1 MLCEFC
7 VRLPFLCMAH
17 LIYDFDAIL
26 YGKLNNDYILLIQ
39 AAAAN
44 KIHEIS
50 CNWSNYNL
58 DCAILHTSNFIS
70 KYNKKRTDSSVRNG
84 RFCFCTTQ
92 RVNSSHVSSTIH
104 NTIAIKTEIYP
115 HDILW
120 CLDFCRTTQ
129 QLEVWN
135 IFSAGFGV
143 SPCIWIELHTRN
155 HFRSS
160 FQFFSHF
167 FACFSQIVIW
177 ILFVSNKF
185 QNISFFRAHYYYGAA
200 FQSEIKG
207 MPWRRTHKQNR
218 WIRNISFKWSL
229 LTVTFYALC
238 WCLEIHFYV
247 CKKQTSQQQ
256 QQNMSPIKLNLNFDI
271 LAPRM
276 TKGNIQYNS
285 FASHSA
291 SLQGSQWLS
300 QFFTFHCYCLP
311 TGAYV

>member
-1 MLCEFC
+1 ML
-7 VRLPFLCMAH
+7 RFLLSIVQDNSAARGMEYLFGWLRCQSMY
-17 LIYDFDAIL
+17 LDWITYPKSF
-26 YGKLNNDYILLIQ
+26 LL
-39 AAAAN
+39 
-44 KIHEIS
+44 
-50 CNWSNYNL
+50 
-58 DCAILHTSNFIS
+58 F
-70 KYNKKRTDSSVRNG
+70 
-84 RFCFCTTQ
+84 
-92 RVNSSHVSSTIH
+92 VSI
-104 NTIAIKTEIYP
+104 
-115 HDILW
+115 
-120 CLDFCRTTQ
+120 
-129 QLEVWN
+129 
-135 IFSAGFGV
+135 
-143 SPCIWIELHTRN
+143 
-155 HFRSS
+155 
-160 FQFFSHF
+160 FSHF

-218 WIRNISFKWSL
+218 WIWNISFKWSL

-256 QQNMSPIKLNLNFDI
+256 QQQQQNMSPINLNLNFDI

-291 SLQGSQWLS
+291 SLQGSEWLS
-300 QFFTFHCYCLP
+300 QFSTFHCYCLP